1 MIELKVGNKGPP
13 KAPKKHS
20 TVRTVARARFSNQ
33 DVVAGV
39 IVGTGTNAAYVECAH
54 AIPKWHGLRP
64 KSRETVSR
72 LYDTFFIV

>member
-20 TVRTVARARFSNQ
+20 TVRTVARARFNNQ

-39 IVGTGTNAAYVECAH
+39 IVGTETNPAYIHSAHATYVQSAH
-54 AIPKWHGLRP
+54 AISIGLI
-64 KSRETVSR
+64 
-72 LYDTFFIV
+72 L